1 MKANN
6 QTEFYEVFLIDQDFT
21 IERPKRAY
29 RTGFHFMT
37 GKGSLRAHK
46 EKGDT
51 VANAIHPEHE
61 GEVDTD
67 NPFTQEMMIQNGE
80 GKGDGA
86 DQMHDEKEHH
96 ASQHTFF
103 ITNSQRKLKLVTK
116 NAVRPFSIFSFSFL
130 RPFLPWGM
138 RTTSAI
144 VRETGSWLFDAT
156 SPGFTTSFMVQGL
169 CRLYQ
174 HPSTSQ

>member
-1 MKANN
+1 M
-6 QTEFYEVFLIDQDFT
+6 LDQDFS

-46 EKGDT
+46 DSGDT

-61 GEVDTD
+61 GEIDMD

-80 GKGDGA
+80 GKGDSA
-86 DQMHDEKEHH
+86 DQMHDEDEHR

-116 NAVRPFSIFSFSFL
+116 NAVSLSVYLFSL
-130 RPFLPWGM
+130 YLYL
-138 RTTSAI
+138 TS
-144 VRETGSWLFDAT
+144 
-156 SPGFTTSFMVQGL
+156 
-169 CRLYQ
+169 
-174 HPSTSQ
+174 STLV